1 MLTIEKVI
9 ILKSVSIFSRVPE
22 ETLVEVAAV
31 AEEKEFLALAPIFSQ
46 GDLGTSL
53 YVIVDGQVKIHQGD
67 QQLAV
72 LGARQVF
79 GELAALDPEP
89 RSASATALE
98 ETLVFE
104 IDRDAL
110 YELLA
115 EYVEVAQG
123 IIQVLCQRLR
133 GSPAKNQ

>member
-9 ILKSVSIFSRVPE
+9 MLKSVSIFSRVPE
-22 ETLVEVAAV
+22 EMLIEVAGV
-31 AEEKEFLALAPIFSQ
+31 AEERECAAGEVVFRQ

-53 YVIVDGQVKIHQGD
+53 YIIVRGQVKVHQGSR
-67 QQLAV
+67 QLAV
-72 LGARQVF
+72 LGERQVF
-79 GELAALDPEP
+79 GELSALDPEP
-89 RSASATALE
+89 RSATITALE
-98 ETLVFE
+98 ETLLFE

-115 EYVEVAQG
+115 EFVEVAQG

-133 GSPAKNQ
+133 AG